1 MGVLIPKQIAEKL
14 AVIGNDDHKSIIH
27 ELKEEMSD
35 TTKKR

>member
-1 MGVLIPKQIAEKL
+1 
-14 AVIGNDDHKSIIH
+14 VIGNDEHKSIIH

>member
-1 MGVLIPKQIAEKL
+1 
-14 AVIGNDDHKSIIH
+14 VIGNDDHKSIIH